1 MNEPRRYIS
10 GLDAGGKSA
19 ILLDEPI
26 SHSAG
31 GAAMVWTAP
40 ALPIDNALPADAP
53 FPVFSF
59 DQMQA
64 GGASFMV
71 MEYPAS
77 MGPFW
82 HATDTTECI
91 AMLSGEI
98 VFMTETGEVTLR
110 PGDVLVDRGIVHCW
124 RNDSGAP
131 ARAAIVMLPARPVGK
146 GRSV

>member
-1 MNEPRRYIS
+1 MSGRRILT
-10 GLDAGGKSA
+10 GLGEDGKSA
-19 ILLDEPI
+19 ILIDEPLA
-26 SHSAG
+26 HSAG
-31 GAAMVWTAP
+31 GAAMVWAAP

-59 DQMQA
+59 DQMHA

-71 MEYPAS
+71 MEYPAA
-77 MGPFW
+77 MGEFW
-82 HATDTTECI
+82 HATDTVECL

-110 PGDVLVDRGIVHCW
+110 AGDMLVDRGIVHCW

-131 ARAAIVMLPARPVGK
+131 ARAAIVMMPAHPVGK
-146 GRSV
+146 GRTV

>member
-1 MNEPRRYIS
+1 MSGRRILT

-19 ILLDEPI
+19 ILIDEPLD
-26 SHSAG
+26 HSAG
-31 GAAMVWTAP
+31 GAAMVWAAP

-59 DQMQA
+59 DQMHA

-71 MEYPAS
+71 MEYPAT
-77 MGPFW
+77 MGEFW
-82 HATDTTECI
+82 HATDTVECV

-110 PGDVLVDRGIVHCW
+110 AGDMLVDRGIVHCW

-131 ARAAIVMLPARPVGK
+131 ARAAIVMMPAHPVGK
-146 GRSV
+146 GRTV